1 MRRILAP
8 LAVASLLIGSLGCES
23 NSSTA
28 KLSLATREFASH
40 RYEEAY
46 RLAREA
52 AQKNSTTARFDAH
65 YVAGLCAYE
74 MGDLDEA
81 DYRLTEASK
90 SPTPDTR
97 AKATAMLGV
106 VRLKQSRW
114 NESVSLLRSA
124 AENLDQQNAEKARLF
139 ASIASGSPTETT
151 NQYASLDATA
161 SYRASSGVASAPRD
175 HAFVL
180 QVGAFLERPRAEN
193 AASEVRALTQDR
205 GVGPVR
211 VVTEKDDRGRRFYVV
226 QLGDFATRQQAMR
239 ARTDL
244 GQLKYIVT
252 HVDTSSGGGATAL
265 AYP

>member
-1 MRRILAP
+1 MRRNLVS
-8 LAVASLLIGSLGCES
+8 LVVAALLIGSFGCES

-28 KLSLATREFASH
+28 RLNLATREFASH
-40 RYEEAY
+40 RYEAAY

-52 AQKNSTTARFDAH
+52 AQGTTTPARFDAH

-81 DYRLTEASK
+81 DYRLSEAANA
-90 SPTPDTR
+90 PTPETR

-106 VRLKQSRW
+106 VRMKQNRTQ
-114 NESVSLLRSA
+114 ESVRLLRAA
-124 AENLDQQNAEKARLF
+124 AENLDSKNSEKALMF
-139 ASIASGSPTETT
+139 ASIATETPAGASV
-151 NQYASLDATA
+151 QYAALDATA
-161 SYRASSGVASAPRD
+161 THRSSAIASAPRGN
-175 HAFVL
+175 AFVL

-193 AASEVRALTQDR
+193 AASAVRTLAQDR

-211 VVTEKDDRGRRFYVV
+211 VVTQKDDRGRRLYMV

-244 GQLKYIVT
+244 GQLQYIVT
-252 HVDTSSGGGATAL
+252 HVDAGSGGVGTAL